1 MFDNEKAYQLT
12 LEYMRSNHMKASRH
26 AEYFRLFSEAY
37 DKFSALMTTKDTVE
51 PTLKPVNIPG
61 HLLKKV

>member
-26 AEYFRLFSEAY
+26 AEYFRIFLEAY
-37 DKFSALMTTKDTVE
+37 DKFSELMTTRGVSE
-51 PTLKPVNIPG
+51 PVLKSVNVPG
-61 HLLKKV
+61 HLIKKV